1 MKEIIEELRKPPKP
15 SGKTYIKGIIK
26 EQKEY
31 KKLDKSHKKK
41 KEVKN
46 MGRKKKIGSTW
57 SRRNRT
63 IKGKPRRIYVRKI
76 EGKYQT
82 RTHKPEIHGIALAS
96 KLMAQRPKKS
106 QIRDKQRTHKRK
118 ISPTDK
124 NLKSWKKRPGSADIK
139 GNVDSKK

>member
-1 MKEIIEELRKPPKP
+1 M
-15 SGKTYIKGIIK
+15 G
-26 EQKEY
+26 
-31 KKLDKSHKKK
+31 KK
-41 KEVKN
+41 KE
-46 MGRKKKIGSTW
+46 IGSTW

-76 EGKYQT
+76 DGKYQT
-82 RTHKPEIHGIALAS
+82 RTKKPEVHGIALAS

-106 QIRDKQRTHKRK
+106 QRRDKQRSNKRI

-139 GNVDSKK
+139 GNIDSKK